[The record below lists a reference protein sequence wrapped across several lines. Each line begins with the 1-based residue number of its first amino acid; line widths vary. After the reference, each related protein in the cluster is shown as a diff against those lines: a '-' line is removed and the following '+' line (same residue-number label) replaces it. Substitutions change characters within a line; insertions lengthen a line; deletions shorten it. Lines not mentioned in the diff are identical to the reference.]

1 MRSTPTAMRTLTT
14 PSLRSVLATAL
25 VVLPALLALAAC
37 DAADPGP
44 PDGPPTLDALPADQQ
59 ALVVQAFQD
68 VEALFDLGTT
78 AQARRATAP
87 DWRTWVAALDGAYAG
102 AASGTARARMA
113 PDTTLYTGVYDAANT
128 KGYLLTAQYREPQG
142 VGVWTARLQHAREVD
157 PDNDPATTNLD
168 AVESVTL
175 TFLTGG
181 DLAAFL
187 SDVETGANA
196 YLAGSAADPEAAF
209 ADPAIDVWRVAQVY
223 SPAPGAAVVTY
234 ANAELRESVTV
245 RDPVVTRAASGTGTV
260 RDGGDDG
267 AVRTRYYGADFAVA
281 PDGTVT
287 GTLLRTLTSHGDAG
301 DGSLVS
307 LTRYPDG
314 SFMQTRQR
322 GGDGVVVREVTEG

>member
-1 MRSTPTAMRTLTT
+1 MRTLTI
-14 PSLRSVLATAL
+14 PSPRSVLATAL
-25 VVLPALLALAAC
+25 LTAVALLALAAC
-37 DAADPGP
+37 DAAEPAP
-44 PDGPPTLDALPADQQ
+44 PDGPPTLETLPSDQQ

-78 AQARRATAP
+78 APARRAAP
-87 DWRTWVAALDGAYAG
+87 ADWRTWVAAWDG
-102 AASGTARARMA
+102 AASGTAASARLA
-113 PDTTLYTGVYDAANT
+113 PDSTLYTGVYDATNT

-175 TFLTGG
+175 TFLTGA

-187 SDVETGANA
+187 AGVETGANG
-196 YLAGSAADPEAAF
+196 YLAGTATDPEAAF
-209 ADPAIDVWRVAQVY
+209 ASPAIDVWRVAQVY
-223 SPAPGAAVVTY
+223 SPAEGAAVVTY
-234 ANAELRESVTV
+234 ANQELRETVTV

-267 AVRTRYYGADFAVA
+267 AVRTRYYGADFAITAEGAVS
-281 PDGTVT
+281 
-287 GTLLRTLTSHGDAG
+287 GTLLRTLISHGSAG